1 MIDYINQIRQGNID
15 KKDEIS
21 MQIVTGFVE
30 ENNVTLGK
38 KEFSY
43 IKMTTTGFN
52 LLLDKAPTVTAQTNT
67 GNVAMPGERPK
78 YSINPSEL
86 SKTAFTENNVKY
98 VKYQF
103 HELQTKQNP
112 PPYADTKEP
121 TGTVRIE
128 IAVKEE
134 ESEEFEEYLYAS
146 DEILINNVI
155 WISQFNS
162 ILQTYTPTDGST
174 CNFCTPPPCANT
186 CCYKAC
192 KYILEQIGVYINGQR
207 IYIADLIN
215 LNDLLDGITINSNLE
230 KGIKIIENN
239 IKPISQGGKP
249 VIVGVYYK
257 PDDSKIPINRYNGK
271 NTATMH
277 FVVIVGKGFDIAKHM
292 EYFRFF
298 DPGRSEEV
306 NGTHIMNRLYID
318 KENRKISGY
327 SNNKTIEYIVTE
339 IRINK

>member
-134 ESEEFEEYLYAS
+134 ESEDFEEYLYVQKTIIVEGIPYLSQLDQEDTKNKTGCTTGCCWSACCWM
-146 DEILINNVI
+146 INQTGTIINN
-155 WISQFNS
+155 N
-162 ILQTYTPTDGST
+162 
-174 CNFCTPPPCANT
+174 NR
-186 CCYKAC
+186 
-192 KYILEQIGVYINGQR
+192 VYFADPINV
-207 IYIADLIN
+207 DN
-215 LNDLLDGITINSNLE
+215 LADGIITIVSEQEFNE
-230 KGIKIIENN
+230 TIRYIKNQL
-239 IKPISQGGKP
+239 KLGKP
-249 VIVGVYYK
+249 VLCGTWDNRSKRQYK
-257 PDDSKIPINRYNGK
+257 ELGPNAWNDKLTGK
-271 NTATMH
+271 NNSATTH
-277 FVVIVGKGFDIAKHM
+277 FVVIMGYGYDKGQDKY
-292 EYFRFF
+292 YFRFY
-298 DPGRSEEV
+298 DPGRTDSSQGTSE
-306 NGTHIMNRLYID
+306 NNKFYID
-318 KENRKISGY
+318 YNNLEIINLSYRGKIY
-327 SNNKTIEYIVTE
+327 KVTE
-339 IRINK
+339 IRKNF